1 MAAKQSSS
9 VTKKRGEITRL
20 ERASATQQAESVL
33 KSVKEKAGDV
43 IHIMIND
50 RTTLELPADLSQEEI
65 DARVE
70 RYIKLHKSKI

>member
-1 MAAKQSSS
+1 MAAKQNSS
-9 VTKKRGEITRL
+9 VTPKKGEITRA

-33 KSVKEKAGDV
+33 KSVKEKIGSV

-50 RTTLELPADLSQEEI
+50 RTTLELPADLTQEEI